1 MRRTL
6 PLALAVLLAAGVA
19 TPSLA
24 ATKKKPKP
32 IKGSYQA
39 SATPDPTSTNPV
51 DNNPCRPNLPGAKNS
66 HPFTIPAAGTLHV
79 ELNNKLDWSL
89 AVRDK
94 DGEDEATSDGG
105 MPTDKEMV
113 DVPFKKKQKILIDAC
128 NFLGEDSVT
137 VSYTFTYK

>member
-6 PLALAVLLAAGVA
+6 PLALALLLAAGAA

-51 DNNPCRPNLPGAKNS
+51 DNNPCRPNLPGAKHS
-66 HPFTIPAAGTLHV
+66 HKFTIPAAGTLHV

-89 AVRDK
+89 AVRDA

-105 MPTDKEMV
+105 LPTDKEMV